1 MILKFFKI
9 HLNILIKY
17 KMECQY
23 CQTVLKRQFNEISDG
38 LKPDLYHQ
46 FVKEIAT
53 GAYRSN

>member
-1 MILKFFKI
+1 
-9 HLNILIKY
+9 
-17 KMECQY
+17 MECQY